1 MMYLQMVN
9 VKITRMHPLVDKIL
23 KAARATS
30 NDEDRYS
37 RLAGVKLSDKE
48 TLEERMM
55 KFQREGVKFGLRHGG
70 RVLIGD
76 EMGLGKTV
84 QACALVK
91 CYQEEW
97 PVLVV
102 TPSSLR

>member
-1 MMYLQMVN
+1 MTNMP
-9 VKITRMHPLVDKIL
+9 PLVTNIL
-23 KAARATS
+23 RASRAAK
-30 NDEDRYS
+30 NDEERYEVLKGVMLS
-37 RLAGVKLSDKE
+37 REES
-48 TLEERMM
+48 LESRMM
-55 KFQREGVKFGLRHGG
+55 QFQREGVRFGLRHGG

-91 CYQEEW
+91 CYQGEW